1 MKNTSKSLMARSR
14 AAAKK
19 AAPKRKK
26 KAAENKRNAIKAAGK
41 GKNVFAY
48 GNSLFGIAYNK

>member
-1 MKNTSKSLMARSR
+1 MAKAKSIIARSH

-19 AAPKRKK
+19 AAPKRKAMAASNK
-26 KAAENKRNAIKAAGK
+26 KKAIKAAGK
-41 GKNVFAY
+41 GKNVFAH